1 MTLQETIEEK
11 AHIDRA
17 YDTYSILDEAYKI
30 KLIRIEKTV
39 QVLHLF
45 NSERFASKL
54 QIKIVKKTTRQWLI
68 REIFQSDCIEEIR
81 NS

>member
-11 AHIDRA
+11 ARIDRA

-54 QIKIVKKTTRQWLI
+54 QIKIVIKNNKTMG
-68 REIFQSDCIEEIR
+68 
-81 NS
+81 